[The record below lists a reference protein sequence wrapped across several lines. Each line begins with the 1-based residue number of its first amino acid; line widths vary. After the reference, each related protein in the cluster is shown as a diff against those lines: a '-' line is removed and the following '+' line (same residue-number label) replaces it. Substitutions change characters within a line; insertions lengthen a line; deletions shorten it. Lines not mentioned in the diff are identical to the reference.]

1 MMIEWIQ
8 NFFSKKEE
16 RPLTLQLPALPEI
29 DIVDVREFALNGWK
43 LGETHGLPHWQ
54 RVERN
59 GILLSTEI
67 REGIP
72 YIREDVNIR
81 VVRLFAYL
89 HDKCRLD
96 NGMDLEHG
104 VRAARMLHTLRN
116 TILKQLADEEF
127 SLLEMACRLHTTVLR
142 TGNLT
147 VDTCFDADRLD
158 LERVGIIPFHN
169 KMATQNGKYWAV
181 HLDKFHQAIK
191 EK

>member
-1 MMIEWIQ
+1 
-8 NFFSKKEE
+8 
-16 RPLTLQLPALPEI
+16 
-29 DIVDVREFALNGWK
+29 
-43 LGETHGLPHWQ
+43 
-54 RVERN
+54 
-59 GILLSTEI
+59 
-67 REGIP
+67 
-72 YIREDVNIR
+72 
-81 VVRLFAYL
+81 
-89 HDKCRLD
+89 
-96 NGMDLEHG
+96 MDLEHG
-104 VRAARMLHTLRN
+104 VRAARILHTLRN

>member
-1 MMIEWIQ
+1 MIEWIQ

-16 RPLTLQLPALPEI
+16 RPLTLQLPALPEF
-29 DIVDVREFALNGWK
+29 DIVDVREFALNGWI

-59 GILLSTEI
+59 GILLSTGI
-67 REGIP
+67 REGVP
-72 YIREDVNIR
+72 FIRKDINIR

-116 TILKQLADEEF
+116 TILKQLTDEEF

-158 LERVGIIPFHN
+158 LERIGIIPFHN